1 MAAPHLRI
9 GILVLAFLLALAS
22 TAMTAP
28 LQVSVSIPPQK
39 WLSDRIG
46 GEGVITTVLVA
57 RGQDPHTFEPTPRQ
71 IAAISRSK
79 IYFTIGMEFE
89 QQITQKLDAA
99 VAGLTMIDTTAS
111 ISRRAIGEHGRKSET
126 DHGGHHNDGPDP
138 HVWLSPPNLIKMA
151 EIMATAMS
159 TADPDHA
166 ADYRKNLHQTVATLE
181 QLHHELSLELA
192 PFKGASFY
200 VFHPSFGYFAREY
213 GLRQEAVEISGK
225 SPTPKQ
231 LSALIAKARE
241 DRGRIIFA
249 QPQFDSR
256 SAAAVARAIDGVVE
270 PLDPLAEDVAAN
282 LRTMAARI
290 TKALSHDHQTRP

>member
-1 MAAPHLRI
+1 MATPHLRT
-9 GILVLAFLLALAS
+9 GFLVLSFLLALTS
-22 TAMTAP
+22 TVMAAP
-28 LQVSVSIPPQK
+28 LEVAVSIPPQK
-39 WLSDRIG
+39 WLSDQIG
-46 GEGVITTVLVA
+46 GDHVRTIVLVA

-71 IAAISRSK
+71 IAGVSRSK
-79 IYFTIGMEFE
+79 LYFTIGMEFE

-99 VAGLTMIDTTAS
+99 VAGLTLIDTTTS
-111 ISRRAIGEHGRKSET
+111 IDKIAIS
-126 DHGGHHNDGPDP
+126 DHGQGSEAGHGDRQHGGVDP
-138 HVWLSPPNLIKMA
+138 HVWLSPPNLIRMA
-151 EIMATAMS
+151 EIMARAMS
-159 TADPDHA
+159 AADPDHA
-166 ADYRKNLHQTVATLE
+166 AGYRDNLNQTVATLQ
-181 QLHHELSLELA
+181 QLHHQLSLELA

-213 GLRQEAVEISGK
+213 GLHQEAVEISGK

-231 LSALIAKARE
+231 LSALIARARQ
-241 DRGRIIFA
+241 DRVRIIFA

-290 TKALSHDHQTRP
+290 ATALSHDTQARP

>member
-1 MAAPHLRI
+1 MTTPQLRT
-9 GILVLAFLLALAS
+9 GFLVLAFLLALTS

-39 WLSDRIG
+39 WLSDQIG
-46 GEGVITTVLVA
+46 GDHVITTVLVA

-89 QQITQKLDAA
+89 QQITQRLDAA
-99 VAGLTMIDTTAS
+99 VAGLTLIDTTTS
-111 ISRRAIGEHGRKSET
+111 IGRITIGEHGPDSEA
-126 DHGGHHNDGPDP
+126 DHGDRHYDGVDP
-138 HVWLSPPNLIKMA
+138 HVWLSPPNLSRMA
-151 EIMATAMS
+151 EIMAKAMS
-159 TADPDHA
+159 DADPDHA
-166 ADYRKNLHQTVATLE
+166 AIYRENLKQTVATLQ

-192 PFKGASFY
+192 PFRGTSFY
-200 VFHPSFGYFAREY
+200 VFHPSFGYFAKEY
-213 GLRQEAVEISGK
+213 GLRQAAVEVSGK

-231 LSALIAKARE
+231 LSALIARARQ
-241 DRGRIIFA
+241 DRVRIIFV

-290 TKALSHDHQTRP
+290 ATALSHDSQARP

>member
-1 MAAPHLRI
+1 MATPQLRTAF
-9 GILVLAFLLALAS
+9 LALIFLLALTS

-28 LQVSVSIPPQK
+28 LAVSVSIPPQK

-46 GEGVITTVLVA
+46 GQHVITTVLVA

-89 QQITQKLDAA
+89 QQITQRLDAA
-99 VAGLTMIDTTAS
+99 IAGLALIDTTTA
-111 ISRRAIGEHGRKSET
+111 ISRIAIGEHGQESGTGQGDR
-126 DHGGHHNDGPDP
+126 HHDGVDP
-138 HVWLSPPNLIKMA
+138 HVWLSPGNLIKMA

-159 TADPDHA
+159 NTDPDHA
-166 ADYRKNLHQTVATLE
+166 ADYRDNLDQTVATLQ

-200 VFHPSFGYFAREY
+200 VFHPSFGYFAKEY
-213 GLRQEAVEISGK
+213 GLHQEAVEISGK

-231 LSALIAKARE
+231 LSALIAKARG
-241 DRGRIIFA
+241 DQVRIIFV

-256 SAAAVARAIDGVVE
+256 SATAVARAIDGVVA
-270 PLDPLAEDVAAN
+270 PLDALAEDVAAN
-282 LRTMAARI
+282 LRIMAAEI
-290 TKALSHDHQTRP
+290 TKALSHHDQARP